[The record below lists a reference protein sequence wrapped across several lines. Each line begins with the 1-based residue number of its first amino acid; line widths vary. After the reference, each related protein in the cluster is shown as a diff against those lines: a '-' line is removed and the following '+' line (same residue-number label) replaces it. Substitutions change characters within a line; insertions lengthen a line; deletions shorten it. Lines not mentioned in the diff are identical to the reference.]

1 MLVPGNPINKA
12 MRAFELIL
20 QEDPAQI
27 NQIAQG
33 VQKLP
38 PDTNPR
44 LLQKL
49 QDLIDLAING
59 PASSPKPKTPSTF
72 GSVSTPLS
80 NVEDRDVKAHYKVMA
95 KFMIGNGLTSK
106 EIKDIIAGLQED
118 SIINMSALQSTS
130 SDLSKIIPYYNTS
143 PEVAHYFNDMLM
155 YQPGQRIGPGEILFS
170 THSKN
175 LTKGIKGDLSVI
187 SDNREIEV
195 KGGKTAGRFS
205 DDDVKTN
212 VAAYST
218 AASKFIKKYS
228 SLIKSAGK
236 SGYSMEHIVAGMNAN
251 PDKAKEIVTDAI
263 SVIGALWG
271 ADNKYLS
278 GIKKALTNK
287 NASEAAYYHGLANL
301 EIYFGAK
308 AKGMGIL
315 FVHAGKTPAKTN
327 YADSLEDLLNVSNIS
342 AKSAYPI
349 SLRHGEAFPKITAI
363 AK

>member
-1 MLVPGNPINKA
+1 
-12 MRAFELIL
+12 MRAFELTL
-20 QEDPAQI
+20 KEDPQQI
-27 NQIAQG
+27 SQIAQG

-59 PASSPKPKTPSTF
+59 PEASPKPKTPSTY
-72 GSVSTPLS
+72 GAVATPLS
-80 NVEDRDVKAHYKVMA
+80 NVEDRDIKAHYKVMA

-106 EIKDIIAGLQED
+106 EIKDIILRLQED
-118 SIINMSALQSTS
+118 KLINMAALKSTS

-170 THSKN
+170 THSKD
-175 LTKGIKGDLSVI
+175 LTKGTKGDLSVI

-212 VAAYST
+212 IAPYSAAVT
-218 AASKFIKKYS
+218 NFMKKYGT
-228 SLIKSAGK
+228 LIKGAGK

-251 PDKAKEIVTDAI
+251 PDKAEEIATDA
-263 SVIGALWG
+263 VATIGALWG
-271 ADNKYLS
+271 SENKYLPS
-278 GIKKALTNK
+278 IEKALRSK
-287 NASEAAYYHGLANL
+287 NAKDALYYHGLANL

-308 AKGMGIL
+308 AAGMGIL
-315 FVHAGKTPAKTN
+315 FVHAGKTPARTN
-327 YADSLEDLLNVSNIS
+327 YADSLEDLLSVSNIS
-342 AKSAYPI
+342 VSSAYPI
-349 SLRHGEAFPKITAI
+349 SPRPAEAFPKISAI

>member
-1 MLVPGNPINKA
+1 
-12 MRAFELIL
+12 MRAFELTL
-20 QEDPAQI
+20 KEDPAQI
-27 NQIAQG
+27 SQIQQG

-49 QDLIDLAING
+49 QDVIDLAING
-59 PASSPKPKTPSTF
+59 PESSIKPKTPSTY
-72 GSVSTPLS
+72 GAVATPLS
-80 NVEDRDVKAHYKVMA
+80 NVEDRDIKAHYKVMA

-106 EIKDIIAGLQED
+106 EIKDIIMLLQQD
-118 SIINMSALQSTS
+118 KLINPAALRSAS

-143 PEVAHYFNDMLM
+143 PEVKHYFNDMLM

-175 LTKGIKGDLSVI
+175 LTKGTKGDLSVI

-212 VAAYST
+212 IAPYSAAVANFT
-218 AASKFIKKYS
+218 KKYGS
-228 SLIKSAGK
+228 VITGAEKV
-236 SGYSMEHIVAGMNAN
+236 GYSMEHIVTGMNAN
-251 PDKAKEIVTDAI
+251 PDIANDIVTDA
-263 SVIGALWG
+263 VATIGALWG
-271 ADNKYLS
+271 SNNKYLPE
-278 GIKKALTNK
+278 IEKALRSK
-287 NASEAAYYHGLANL
+287 NPRDALYYHGLANL

-308 AKGMGIL
+308 AAGMAIL
-315 FVHAGKTPAKTN
+315 FIHAAKSPASTN
-327 YADSLEDLLNVSNIS
+327 YADSLEDLLNVCNVSVS
-342 AKSAYPI
+342 SAYPI
-349 SLRHGEAFPKITAI
+349 SPRPAEAFAKITAV

>member
-1 MLVPGNPINKA
+1 
-12 MRAFELIL
+12 MRAFELTL
-20 QEDPAQI
+20 KEDPEQI
-27 NQIAQG
+27 SQLSQD

-59 PASSPKPKTPSTF
+59 PTTSPKPKTPSTY
-72 GSVSTPLS
+72 GSVATPLS
-80 NVEDRDVKAHYKVMA
+80 GVDDRDVKAHFKVMA

-106 EIKDIIAGLQED
+106 EIKDIILGLQKD
-118 SIINMSALQSTS
+118 NIIDMPALQSAS
-130 SDLSKIIPYYNTS
+130 SDLSKIIPYYKTS

-155 YQPGQRIGPGEILFS
+155 YQPGQRVGPGEILFS

-175 LTKGIKGDLSVI
+175 LTKGTKGDLSVI

-212 VAAYST
+212 IAPYSAAVA
-218 AASKFIKKYS
+218 KWIGKYS
-228 SLIKSAGK
+228 SLIKGAGK
-236 SGYSMEHIVAGMNAN
+236 VGYSMEHIVAGMNAN
-251 PDKAKEIVTDAI
+251 PDRADEIVSDTVSA
-263 SVIGALWG
+263 IGALWG
-271 ADNKYLS
+271 SENKHLPN
-278 GIKKALTNK
+278 IEKALKDK
-287 NASEAAYYHGLANL
+287 NPKEALYFHGLANL

-308 AKGMGIL
+308 AAGMGIL
-315 FVHAGKTPAKTN
+315 FVHAGKLPAKTS
-327 YADSLEDLLNVSNIS
+327 YADSLEDLLAVSNITVT
-342 AKSAYPI
+342 AAYPI
-349 SLRHGEAFPKITAI
+349 SPRPAEAFPKISAI

>member
-1 MLVPGNPINKA
+1 

-20 QEDPAQI
+20 NEDPQQI
-27 NQIAQG
+27 SQIVQG

-59 PASSPKPKTPSTF
+59 PEASPKPKTPSTY
-72 GSVSTPLS
+72 GAVATPLS
-80 NVEDRDVKAHYKVMA
+80 GVEDKDVKAHYKVMA

-106 EIKDIIAGLQED
+106 EIKDIILGLQED
-118 SIINMSALQSTS
+118 KIVNMSALQSTA
-130 SDLSKIIPYYNTS
+130 SDLSKIIPYYSTS

-175 LTKGIKGDLSVI
+175 LTKGTKGDLSVI

-195 KGGKTAGRFS
+195 KGGKSAGRFS

-212 VAAYST
+212 IAPYS
-218 AASKFIKKYS
+218 AEVSKFTQKYS
-228 SLIKSAGK
+228 KLITGAGK

-251 PDKAKEIVTDAI
+251 PDMADEIVSDTI
-263 SVIGALWG
+263 SAIGALWG
-271 ADNKYLS
+271 ADNKYVPS
-278 GIKKALTNK
+278 IEKALKSK
-287 NASEAAYYHGLANL
+287 NARDALYYHGLANL

-308 AKGMGIL
+308 AAGMGIL
-315 FVHAGKTPAKTN
+315 FVHAGKTPARTN
-327 YADSLEDLLNVSNIS
+327 YADSLEDLLAVSNIS
-342 AKSAYPI
+342 VSSAYPI
-349 SLRHGEAFPKITAI
+349 SPRPAEAFPKISAV

>member
-1 MLVPGNPINKA
+1 

-59 PASSPKPKTPSTF
+59 PEVSPKPKTPSTY
-72 GSVSTPLS
+72 GSVATPLS
-80 NVEDRDVKAHYKVMA
+80 GVEDRDVKAHYKVMA

-106 EIKDIIAGLQED
+106 EIKEIILGLQED
-118 SIINMSALQSTS
+118 KIVNMSALQSTS

-143 PEVAHYFNDMLM
+143 PEVAHYFDDMLM

-175 LTKGIKGDLSVI
+175 LTKGTKGDLSVI

-195 KGGKTAGRFS
+195 KGGKSAGRFS

-212 VAAYST
+212 IAPYSAAVSNFT
-218 AASKFIKKYS
+218 KKYG
-228 SLIKSAGK
+228 SLIKGAGK

-251 PDKAKEIVTDAI
+251 PDMADEIVSDAI
-263 SVIGALWG
+263 SAIGALWG
-271 ADNKYLS
+271 TNNKYLP
-278 GIKKALTNK
+278 GIEKALKSK
-287 NASEAAYYHGLANL
+287 NARDALYYHGLANL

-308 AKGMGIL
+308 AEGMGIL
-315 FVHAGKTPAKTN
+315 FVHAGKTPARTN
-327 YADSLEDLLNVSNIS
+327 YADSLDDLLNVSNIS
-342 AKSAYPI
+342 VSSAYPI
-349 SLRHGEAFPKITAI
+349 SPRPAEAFPKITAI

>member
-1 MLVPGNPINKA
+1 

-20 QEDPAQI
+20 KEDPAQI

-33 VQKLP
+33 IQKLP

-59 PASSPKPKTPSTF
+59 SEASPKPKTPSTY
-72 GSVSTPLS
+72 GSVATPLS
-80 NVEDRDVKAHYKVMA
+80 NVEDRDIKAHYKVMA

-106 EIKDIIAGLQED
+106 EIKDIILRLQED
-118 SIINMSALQSTS
+118 KLINMSQLQTS
-130 SDLSKIIPYYNTS
+130 SSDISKIIPYYNTS
-143 PEVAHYFNDMLM
+143 PEVAHYFDDMLM

-175 LTKGIKGDLSVI
+175 LTKGTKGDLSVI

-212 VAAYST
+212 IAPYSAEVT
-218 AASKFIKKYS
+218 KFTQKYS
-228 SLIKSAGK
+228 KLIAGAGK
-236 SGYSMEHIVAGMNAN
+236 VGYSMEHIVAGMNAN
-251 PDKAKEIVTDAI
+251 PDTANEIVADAMTT
-263 SVIGALWG
+263 IGALWG
-271 ADNKYLS
+271 SENKYLPE
-278 GIKKALTNK
+278 IEKALKSK
-287 NASEAAYYHGLANL
+287 NSKDALYYHGLANL

-308 AKGMGIL
+308 AAGMGIL
-315 FVHAGKTPAKTN
+315 FVHAGKTPARTN
-327 YADSLEDLLNVSNIS
+327 YADSLEDLIAVSNIS
-342 AKSAYPI
+342 VSSAYPI
-349 SLRHGEAFPKITAI
+349 SPRPAEAFPKISAV

>member
-1 MLVPGNPINKA
+1 

-20 QEDPAQI
+20 KEDPAQI
-27 NQIAQG
+27 SQIQQD

-38 PDTNPR
+38 PDANPR

-49 QDLIDLAING
+49 QDTIDLAING
-59 PASSPKPKTPSTF
+59 PESSTKPKTPSTY
-72 GSVSTPLS
+72 GSVSTPLKDI
-80 NVEDRDVKAHYKVMA
+80 EDRDVKAHYQVMA

-106 EIKDIIAGLQED
+106 EIKDIIMLLQQDEL
-118 SIINMSALQSTS
+118 INQNALRSTS

-143 PEVAHYFNDMLM
+143 PEVQHYFNDMLM

-175 LTKGIKGDLSVI
+175 LTKGTKGDLSVI

-195 KGGKTAGRFS
+195 KGGRTAGRFS

-212 VAAYST
+212 IAPYS
-218 AASKFIKKYS
+218 ASVSNFMKKYGAV
-228 SLIKSAGK
+228 IKGAGK

-251 PDKAKEIVTDAI
+251 PELANDIATDA
-263 SVIGALWG
+263 VATIGALWG
-271 ADNKYLS
+271 SNNNYLPE
-278 GIKKALTNK
+278 IEKALRGK
-287 NASEAAYYHGLANL
+287 NPRDALYYHGLANL

-308 AKGMGIL
+308 AAGMAIL
-315 FVHAGKTPAKTN
+315 FIHAAKSPAKTN
-327 YADSLEDLLNVSNIS
+327 YADSLEDLLNVCNVSVS
-342 AKSAYPI
+342 SAYPI
-349 SLRHGEAFPKITAI
+349 SPRPAEAFAKITAV

>member
-1 MLVPGNPINKA
+1 

-20 QEDPAQI
+20 KEDPQQI
-27 NQIAQG
+27 SQIAQG
-33 VQKLP
+33 VQKLS

-49 QDLIDLAING
+49 QDLIDLALNG
-59 PASSPKPKTPSTF
+59 PEAVAKPKTPSTY
-72 GSVSTPLS
+72 SAVATPLS
-80 NVEDRDVKAHYKVMA
+80 NVEDRDIKAHYKVMA

-106 EIKDIIAGLQED
+106 EIKDIILRLQED
-118 SIINMSALQSTS
+118 KVINMAALQSTS

-175 LTKGIKGDLSVI
+175 LTKGTKGDLSVI

-195 KGGKTAGRFS
+195 KGGKSAGRFS

-212 VAAYST
+212 IAPYSAAVSN
-218 AASKFIKKYS
+218 FMKKYG
-228 SLIKSAGK
+228 SLIKGAGK
-236 SGYSMEHIVAGMNAN
+236 SGYSMEHIIAGMNAN
-251 PDKAKEIVTDAI
+251 PDMANDIATDA
-263 SVIGALWG
+263 VATIGALWG
-271 ADNKYLS
+271 TDNKYLPEME
-278 GIKKALTNK
+278 KAIRSKHPKDAL
-287 NASEAAYYHGLANL
+287 YYHGLANL

-308 AKGMGIL
+308 AAGMGIL

-327 YADSLEDLLNVSNIS
+327 YADSLEDLLAVSNIS
-342 AKSAYPI
+342 VSSAYPI
-349 SLRHGEAFPKITAI
+349 SPRPAEAFPKISAV

>member
-1 MLVPGNPINKA
+1 

-20 QEDPAQI
+20 KEDPEQI
-27 NQIAQG
+27 SQIAQG

-49 QDLIDLAING
+49 QDIIELAIEG
-59 PASSPKPKTPSTF
+59 PKPQGKEKSTYR
-72 GSVSTPLS
+72 SVSEPLKS
-80 NVEDRDVKAHYKVMA
+80 VEDKDVKAHYQVMA

-106 EIKDIIAGLQED
+106 EIKELVLL
-118 SIINMSALQSTS
+118 LQSDKVINQNALKSPS
-130 SDLSKIIPYYNTS
+130 SDLSKIIPFYNTS
-143 PEVAHYFNDMLM
+143 PEVQHYFNDMLM

-175 LTKGIKGDLSVI
+175 LTKGSKGDLTVL

-212 VAAYST
+212 IAPYS
-218 AASKFIKKYS
+218 ASVSNFMKKYGS
-228 SLIKSAGK
+228 IIKGAGK

-251 PDKAKEIVTDAI
+251 PDKADEIASDAI
-263 SVIGALWG
+263 ATIGALWG
-271 ADNKYLS
+271 SNNSYLPK
-278 GIKKALTNK
+278 IKEALEAK
-287 NASEAAYYHGLANL
+287 NPSNALYYHGLANL

-308 AKGMGIL
+308 QAGMAIL
-315 FVHAGKTPAKTN
+315 FIHAAKSPAQTN
-327 YADSLEDLLNVSNIS
+327 YADSLTDLLNVTNIS
-342 AKSAYPI
+342 VSSSYPI
-349 SLRHGEAFPKITAI
+349 SPRPAEAFPKITAI

>member
-1 MLVPGNPINKA
+1 

-20 QEDPAQI
+20 KEDPQQI
-27 NQIAQG
+27 SQIAQG

-49 QDLIDLAING
+49 QDIIDLAING
-59 PASSPKPKTPSTF
+59 PGVSPKPKTPSTY
-72 GSVSTPLS
+72 GAVATPLS
-80 NVEDRDVKAHYKVMA
+80 GVEDRDVKAHYKVMA

-106 EIKDIIAGLQED
+106 EIKDIILKLQD
-118 SIINMSALQSTS
+118 DNLVSMDALQSTS
-130 SDLSKIIPYYNTS
+130 SDLSKIIPYYRTS
-143 PEVAHYFNDMLM
+143 PEVAHYFDDMLM

-175 LTKGIKGDLSVI
+175 LTKGTKGDLSVI

-212 VAAYST
+212 IAPYS
-218 AASKFIKKYS
+218 ASVSNFMKKYGA
-228 SLIKSAGK
+228 LIKGAGK

-251 PDKAKEIVTDAI
+251 PDIANDIVADAVSAI
-263 SVIGALWG
+263 SALWG
-271 ADNKYLS
+271 SDNKYLPS
-278 GIKKALTNK
+278 IEKALASK
-287 NASEAAYYHGLANL
+287 NARDALYYHGLANL

-308 AKGMGIL
+308 AAGMGIL
-315 FVHAGKTPAKTN
+315 FVHAGKTPARTN
-327 YADSLEDLLNVSNIS
+327 YADSLEDLLAVSNIS
-342 AKSAYPI
+342 VSSAYPI
-349 SLRHGEAFPKITAI
+349 SPRPAEAFPKISAV

>member
-1 MLVPGNPINKA
+1 

-20 QEDPAQI
+20 KEDPGQI

-38 PDTNPR
+38 PDTDSR

-59 PASSPKPKTPSTF
+59 PETSTKPKTPSTY
-72 GSVSTPLS
+72 GAVATPLS
-80 NVEDRDVKAHYKVMA
+80 NVEDRDIKAHFKVMA

-106 EIKDIIAGLQED
+106 EIKDLIFQLQED
-118 SIINMSALQSTS
+118 KVVNMSALQSTS
-130 SDLSKIIPYYNTS
+130 SDISKIIPYYNTS
-143 PEVAHYFNDMLM
+143 PEVSHYFDDMLM

-175 LTKGIKGDLSVI
+175 LTKGTKGDLSVI

-212 VAAYST
+212 IAPYSA
-218 AASKFIKKYS
+218 AASNFIKKYTT
-228 SLIKSAGK
+228 LIKGAGK
-236 SGYSMEHIVAGMNAN
+236 SGYSMEHIVVGMNAN
-251 PDKAKEIVTDAI
+251 PDNKEEIVADAM
-263 SVIGALWG
+263 SAIGALWG
-271 ADNKYLS
+271 ADNKYLPS
-278 GIKKALTNK
+278 IEQALSDK
-287 NASEAAYYHGLANL
+287 NSKDALYYHGLANL

-308 AKGMGIL
+308 AEGMGIL

-327 YADSLEDLLNVSNIS
+327 YADSLEDLLSVSNIS
-342 AKSAYPI
+342 VSSAYPI
-349 SLRHGEAFPKITAI
+349 SPRPAEAFPKITAI

>member
-1 MLVPGNPINKA
+1 
-12 MRAFELIL
+12 MRAFELIIK
-20 QEDPAQI
+20 EDPQQI
-27 NQIAQG
+27 SQIARG

-59 PASSPKPKTPSTF
+59 PETSVKPKTPSTY
-72 GSVSTPLS
+72 GAVATPLS
-80 NVEDRDVKAHYKVMA
+80 GVEDKDVKSHYQVMA

-106 EIKDIIAGLQED
+106 EIKDIIFKLQED
-118 SIINMSALQSTS
+118 NLVNIQALKSPS
-130 SDLSKIIPYYNTS
+130 SDISKIIPYYKTS
-143 PEVAHYFNDMLM
+143 KEVAHYFDDMLM

-175 LTKGIKGDLSVI
+175 LTKGTKGDLTVI

-212 VAAYST
+212 IAPYSAAVSN
-218 AASKFIKKYS
+218 FMKKYS
-228 SLIKSAGK
+228 SIIKGAGK

-251 PDKAKEIVTDAI
+251 PDMAEDIVKDA
-263 SVIGALWG
+263 VATIGALWG
-271 ADNKYLS
+271 TNNSFLPK
-278 GIKKALTNK
+278 IKEALESK
-287 NASEAAYYHGLANL
+287 NPSNALYYHGLANL

-308 AKGMGIL
+308 QAGMAIL
-315 FVHAGKTPAKTN
+315 FIHAAKSPAGTN
-327 YADSLEDLLNVSNIS
+327 YADSLTDLLNVTNIS
-342 AKSAYPI
+342 VSSAYPI
-349 SLRHGEAFPKITAI
+349 SPRPAEAFPKITAV

>member
-1 MLVPGNPINKA
+1 

-20 QEDPAQI
+20 KEDPAQI
-27 NQIAQG
+27 NQIAQS

-59 PASSPKPKTPSTF
+59 PETATKPKTPSTY
-72 GSVSTPLS
+72 GAVATPLS
-80 NVEDRDVKAHYKVMA
+80 GVEDRDVKAHYKVMA

-106 EIKDIIAGLQED
+106 EIKDLIFKLQED
-118 SIINMSALQSTS
+118 KVVNMSALQSAS

-143 PEVAHYFNDMLM
+143 PEVAHYFDDMLM

-175 LTKGIKGDLSVI
+175 LTKGAKGDLSVI

-212 VAAYST
+212 IAPYSAAVST
-218 AASKFIKKYS
+218 FMQKYGT
-228 SLIKSAGK
+228 LIKGAGK

-251 PDKAKEIVTDAI
+251 PDKAEEIVNDAV
-263 SVIGALWG
+263 STIGALWG
-271 ADNKYLS
+271 SGNKYLPN
-278 GIKKALTNK
+278 IEEALRSK
-287 NASEAAYYHGLANL
+287 NARDALYYHGLANL

-308 AKGMGIL
+308 AEGMGIL

-342 AKSAYPI
+342 VSSAYPI
-349 SLRHGEAFPKITAI
+349 SPRPAEAFPKITAV

>member
-1 MLVPGNPINKA
+1 

-20 QEDPAQI
+20 KETPAQI
-27 NQIAQG
+27 SQIAQG

-38 PDTNPR
+38 PNTDPR

-49 QDLIDLAING
+49 EDLIDLAING
-59 PASSPKPKTPSTF
+59 PATPTKPKTPSTY
-72 GSVSTPLS
+72 GAVATPLS
-80 NVEDRDVKAHYKVMA
+80 GVDDKDIKAHYKVMA

-106 EIKDIIAGLQED
+106 EIKDLIFKLQED
-118 SIINMSALQSTS
+118 KVVDMTALQSAS
-130 SDLSKIIPYYNTS
+130 SDISKIIPYYNTS
-143 PEVAHYFNDMLM
+143 PDVAHYFDDMLM

-175 LTKGIKGDLSVI
+175 LTKGSKGDLSVI

-212 VAAYST
+212 IAPYSAAVAN
-218 AASKFIKKYS
+218 FMQKYGA
-228 SLIKSAGK
+228 LITGAGK

-251 PDKAKEIVTDAI
+251 PDKADDIVTDAI
-263 SVIGALWG
+263 STISALWG
-271 ADNKYLS
+271 SENKYLPN
-278 GIKKALTNK
+278 IKEALTGK
-287 NASEAAYYHGLANL
+287 NARDALYYHGLANL
-301 EIYFGAK
+301 EIYFGSK

-315 FVHAGKTPAKTN
+315 FIHAGKTPAKTN
-327 YADSLEDLLNVSNIS
+327 YAASLEDLLNVSNIS
-342 AKSAYPI
+342 VSSAYPI
-349 SLRHGEAFPKITAI
+349 SPRPAEAFPKITAI

>member
-1 MLVPGNPINKA
+1 

-20 QEDPAQI
+20 KEDPAQI

-59 PASSPKPKTPSTF
+59 PEASPKPKTPSTY
-72 GSVSTPLS
+72 GAVATPLS
-80 NVEDRDVKAHYKVMA
+80 NVEDRDIKAHYKVMA

-106 EIKDIIAGLQED
+106 EIKDLIFQLQED
-118 SIINMSALQSTS
+118 KVVNMSALQSTA

-143 PEVAHYFNDMLM
+143 AEVAHYFDDMLM

-175 LTKGIKGDLSVI
+175 LTKGTKGDLSVI

-205 DDDVKTN
+205 DDDVKAN
-212 VAAYST
+212 IAPYSAAVANFT
-218 AASKFIKKYS
+218 KKYGSVITGAPKVGS
-228 SLIKSAGK
+228 SID
-236 SGYSMEHIVAGMNAN
+236 HTVAGMNAN
-251 PDKAKEIVTDAI
+251 PDNVEEIVTDTMSA
-263 SVIGALWG
+263 IGALWG

-278 GIKKALTNK
+278 SIEKALRSK
-287 NASEAAYYHGLANL
+287 NSKDALYYHGLANL

-308 AKGMGIL
+308 AEGMGIL
-315 FVHAGKTPAKTN
+315 FVHAGKTPARTN
-327 YADSLEDLLNVSNIS
+327 YADSLEDLLSVSNIS
-342 AKSAYPI
+342 VSSAYPI
-349 SLRHGEAFPKITAI
+349 SPRPAEAFPKITAI

>member
-1 MLVPGNPINKA
+1 

-20 QEDPAQI
+20 QEDPTQI

-59 PASSPKPKTPSTF
+59 PEVSPKPKTPSTY
-72 GSVSTPLS
+72 GAVATPLS
-80 NVEDRDVKAHYKVMA
+80 SVEDKDIKAHYKVMA

-106 EIKDIIAGLQED
+106 EIKDIILRLQED
-118 SIINMSALQSTS
+118 KLINMSQLQASS
-130 SDLSKIIPYYNTS
+130 SDISKIIPYYNTS
-143 PEVAHYFNDMLM
+143 PEVAHYFDDMLM

-175 LTKGIKGDLSVI
+175 LTKGTKGDLSVI

-195 KGGKTAGRFS
+195 KGGTSAGRFS

-212 VAAYST
+212 IAPYSAEVT
-218 AASKFIKKYS
+218 KFTQKYS
-228 SLIKSAGK
+228 KLIAGAGK
-236 SGYSMEHIVAGMNAN
+236 VGYSMEHIVAGMNAN
-251 PDKAKEIVTDAI
+251 PDMANEIVADAMTT
-263 SVIGALWG
+263 IGALWG
-271 ADNKYLS
+271 SNNKYVPE
-278 GIKKALTNK
+278 IEKALRKKDPKT
-287 NASEAAYYHGLANL
+287 ALYYHGLANL

-308 AKGMGIL
+308 AAGMGIL
-315 FVHAGKTPAKTN
+315 FIRAGKVPARTS
-327 YADSLEDLLNVSNIS
+327 YADSLEDLLAVTNITVT
-342 AKSAYPI
+342 SAYPI
-349 SLRHGEAFPKITAI
+349 SPRPGEAFPKISAV

>member
-1 MLVPGNPINKA
+1 

-20 QEDPAQI
+20 KEDPAQI

-33 VQKLP
+33 IQKLP

-59 PASSPKPKTPSTF
+59 PEASPKPKTPSTY
-72 GSVSTPLS
+72 GAVATPLS
-80 NVEDRDVKAHYKVMA
+80 NVEDRDIKAHYKVMA

-106 EIKDIIAGLQED
+106 EIKDIILRLQED
-118 SIINMSALQSTS
+118 KLINMSQLQASS
-130 SDLSKIIPYYNTS
+130 SDISKIIPYYNTS
-143 PEVAHYFNDMLM
+143 PEVAHYFDDMLM

-175 LTKGIKGDLSVI
+175 LTKGTKGDLSVI

-212 VAAYST
+212 IAPYSAEVT
-218 AASKFIKKYS
+218 KFTQKYS
-228 SLIKSAGK
+228 KLIAGAGK
-236 SGYSMEHIVAGMNAN
+236 VGYSMEHIVAGMNAN
-251 PDKAKEIVTDAI
+251 PDMANEIVADAMTT
-263 SVIGALWG
+263 IGALWG
-271 ADNKYLS
+271 SENKYLPE
-278 GIKKALTNK
+278 IEKALKSK
-287 NASEAAYYHGLANL
+287 NSKDALYYHGLANL

-308 AKGMGIL
+308 AAGMGIL
-315 FVHAGKTPAKTN
+315 FVHAGKTPARTN
-327 YADSLEDLLNVSNIS
+327 YADSLEDLIAVSNIS
-342 AKSAYPI
+342 VSSAYPI
-349 SLRHGEAFPKITAI
+349 SPRPAEAFPKISAV

>member
-1 MLVPGNPINKA
+1 

-20 QEDPAQI
+20 KENPAQI
-27 NQIAQG
+27 SQLSQN
-33 VQKLP
+33 VQNLP
-38 PDTNPR
+38 PDTDPR

-59 PASSPKPKTPSTF
+59 PTTSPKPKTPSTY
-72 GSVSTPLS
+72 GSVATPLS
-80 NVEDRDVKAHYKVMA
+80 DIDDRDIKTHFKVMA

-106 EIKDIIAGLQED
+106 EIKDIILGLQED
-118 SIINMSALQSTS
+118 NIINMTELQSAS
-130 SDLSKIIPYYNTS
+130 SDLSKIIPYYKTS

-175 LTKGIKGDLSVI
+175 LTKGVKGDISVI

-212 VAAYST
+212 LAPYSAAAT
-218 AASKFIKKYS
+218 KWIEKYGA
-228 SLIKSAGK
+228 LIKGAGK
-236 SGYSMEHIVAGMNAN
+236 VGYSMEHIVAGMNAN
-251 PDKAKEIVTDAI
+251 PDRAEEIVDDTMSA
-263 SVIGALWG
+263 IGALWG
-271 ADNKYLS
+271 GENKHLAN
-278 GIKKALTNK
+278 IKKALADK
-287 NASEAAYYHGLANL
+287 NSKEALYFHGLANL

-308 AKGMGIL
+308 AAGMGIL
-315 FVHAGKTPAKTN
+315 FVHAGKSPAKTS
-327 YADSLEDLLNVSNIS
+327 YADSLNDLLAVSNITVT
-342 AKSAYPI
+342 SAYPV
-349 SLRHGEAFPKITAI
+349 SLRPAEAFPKISAI

>member
-1 MLVPGNPINKA
+1 

-20 QEDPAQI
+20 KEDPAQI

-33 VQKLP
+33 IQKLP

-59 PASSPKPKTPSTF
+59 PEASPKPKTPSTY
-72 GSVSTPLS
+72 GSVATPLS
-80 NVEDRDVKAHYKVMA
+80 NVEDRDIKAHYKVMA

-106 EIKDIIAGLQED
+106 EIKDIILRLQED
-118 SIINMSALQSTS
+118 KLINMSQLQTS
-130 SDLSKIIPYYNTS
+130 SSDISKIIPYYNTS
-143 PEVAHYFNDMLM
+143 PEVAHYFDDMLM

-175 LTKGIKGDLSVI
+175 LTKGTKGDLSVI

-212 VAAYST
+212 IAPYSAEVT
-218 AASKFIKKYS
+218 KFTQKYS
-228 SLIKSAGK
+228 KLIAGAGK
-236 SGYSMEHIVAGMNAN
+236 VGYSMEHIVAGMNAN
-251 PDKAKEIVTDAI
+251 PDMANEIVADAMTT
-263 SVIGALWG
+263 IGALWG
-271 ADNKYLS
+271 SENKYLPE
-278 GIKKALTNK
+278 IEKALKSK
-287 NASEAAYYHGLANL
+287 NSKDALYYHGLANL

-308 AKGMGIL
+308 AAGMGIL
-315 FVHAGKTPAKTN
+315 FVHAGKTPARTN
-327 YADSLEDLLNVSNIS
+327 YADSLEDLIAVSNIS
-342 AKSAYPI
+342 VSSAYPI
-349 SLRHGEAFPKITAI
+349 SPRPAEAFPKISAV

>member
-1 MLVPGNPINKA
+1 

-20 QEDPAQI
+20 KEDPEQI
-27 NQIAQG
+27 SQIAQS

-59 PASSPKPKTPSTF
+59 PEGAPKPKTPSTY
-72 GSVSTPLS
+72 GAVATPLS
-80 NVEDRDVKAHYKVMA
+80 KVEDRDIKAHYKVMA

-106 EIKDIIAGLQED
+106 EIKDILFKLQED
-118 SIINMSALQSTS
+118 NLINMDALQSTS

-143 PEVAHYFNDMLM
+143 PEVSHYFDDMLM
-155 YQPGQRIGPGEILFS
+155 YQPGQRIGPGEILFA

-175 LTKGIKGDLSVI
+175 LTKGTKGDLSVI

-212 VAAYST
+212 IAPYS
-218 AASKFIKKYS
+218 AEVSNFIKKYDS
-228 SLIKSAGK
+228 VIKGAGK

-251 PDKAKEIVTDAI
+251 PDIADDIATDAI
-263 SVIGALWG
+263 TTIGALWG
-271 ADNKYLS
+271 SENKYLPA
-278 GIKKALTNK
+278 IEKALRSK
-287 NASEAAYYHGLANL
+287 NPKDAQYYHGLANL

-308 AKGMGIL
+308 AAGMGIL
-315 FVHAGKTPAKTN
+315 FIHAGKTPAKTN
-327 YADSLEDLLNVSNIS
+327 YADSLEDLLAVSNIS
-342 AKSAYPI
+342 VSSAYPI
-349 SLRHGEAFPKITAI
+349 SPRPGEAFPKISAV